1 MGKGFFRHAADDF
14 VLGYSNTFEGLSN
27 GFVFGAGGSGLI
39 TPRIGIS
46 PLQSGSTT
54 PTRANRLNGVSGD
67 LSQQSLEMAFD
78 HSQHENTIPIST

>member
-1 MGKGFFRHAADDF
+1 MLADDF

-54 PTRANRLNGVSGD
+54 PTTRANRMNGASGD
-67 LSQQSLEMAFD
+67 LSQQSLEMAFSPSHD
-78 HSQHENTIPIST
+78 SNGIPIST